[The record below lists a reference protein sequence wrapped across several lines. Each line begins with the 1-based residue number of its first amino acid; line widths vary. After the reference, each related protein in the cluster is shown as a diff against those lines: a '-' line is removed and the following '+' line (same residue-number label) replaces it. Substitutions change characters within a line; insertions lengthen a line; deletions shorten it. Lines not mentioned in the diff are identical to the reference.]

1 MQVGKR
7 QLNLLGVL
15 SKDNLSQTILKF
27 TDKTFLNQ
35 QNVQKT
41 FQQFV
46 RKIVWKQNNGWTES
60 FIVRSEHKN
69 HLRQIAH
76 WAMPNEIF
84 ENPHFALNMT
94 LVHKITFVCK
104 VGLKR
109 ITQLCWRRLSEQ
121 TRLSLRQM
129 IKEVL
134 WFEPTRT
141 LFCRNRIVS
150 F

>member
-1 MQVGKR
+1 MQAGKR

-94 LVHKITFVCK
+94 LVHKITFCVQSCLEANHPIVLEEAQWTNK
-104 VGLKR
+104 VVAAADDQGGALVW
-109 ITQLCWRRLSEQ
+109 THQN
-121 TRLSLRQM
+121 T
-129 IKEVL
+129 VL
-134 WFEPTRT
+134 
-141 LFCRNRIVS
+141 
-150 F
+150 